1 MQPISRR
8 KFLGT
13 SAMGIM
19 AVSSLPLDSLKPTST
34 PFNWPLS
41 FQSWGVRELLAKDFD
56 NTLQKIRAL
65 GYKGIEMC
73 SPKGYAE
80 LGFGPLMKFTA
91 SDLRKKIEDTGLF
104 CRTCHF
110 GYWELRGEELPKAID
125 YGRELGLSDLVISSA
140 AVSNESSL
148 DEWKKIADEINK
160 SGEQVMN
167 EGLQLVYHNH
177 TIGPELNG
185 VQLYDELMRLFDPD
199 LIKMQ
204 FQIACISEGF
214 DVIEYIARYAGRYI
228 SLHMHDWDPVNKKIV
243 PIGKGVVDWKKL
255 LTTARNS
262 GISGYGM
269 IIEMETQ
276 PPDDPFDALASSY
289 TYLDNL
295 KL

>member
-19 AVSSLPLDSLKPTST
+19 AVSSLPIDSLKPTPT

-56 NTLQKIRAL
+56 NTLKKIQAL

-73 SPKGYAE
+73 SPKGYAD
-80 LGFGPLMKFTA
+80 LGFGPLTKFTA
-91 SDLRKKIEDTGLF
+91 SDLRKKIEDAGLF
-104 CRTCHF
+104 CKTCHF
-110 GYWELRGEELPKAID
+110 GHWELRGEELSKSID

-140 AVSNESSL
+140 AIPNESPL
-148 DEWKKIADEINK
+148 EEWEQIANEINK
-160 SGEQVMN
+160 DGEKVKN
-167 EGLQLVYHNH
+167 AGLRLVYHNH
-177 TIGPELNG
+177 SIGPEING
-185 VQLYDELMRLFDPD
+185 TQLYDHLMRLLNPD
-199 LIKMQ
+199 VVRMQ

-214 DVIEYIARYAGRYI
+214 DVIAYLAKYHGRYI
-228 SLHMHDWDPVNKKIV
+228 SLHIHDWDAKNKKIV
-243 PIGKGVVDWKKL
+243 AIGKGIVDWKNLL
-255 LTTARNS
+255 LTAKQ
-262 GISGYGM
+262 GGLADYGL
-269 IIEMETQ
+269 IVEMETE
-276 PPDDPFDALASSY
+276 PPDDPFDALATSY